1 VGGRSVFPAHRP
13 HACFRILL
21 TYDTYDLRASQSN
34 TPRVVGAVG
43 VTLITVGPARVGERA
58 GVWAMFV
65 LIGNL
70 VALMAYALTRRQSA

>member
-1 VGGRSVFPAHRP
+1 
-13 HACFRILL
+13 
-21 TYDTYDLRASQSN
+21 
-34 TPRVVGAVG
+34 